1 MTKIVGLV
9 GMMGSGKSKILEIFE
24 TLKVSCFNSDIEA
37 KKIMETTPS
46 VRKEIIDFFGHES
59 YINQKPNT
67 KYLSSIVFKNPKKL
81 KYLNSIIHPII
92 KKKIILW
99 SKNISSRYGV
109 IESAI
114 LFESGLNKLC
124 NKIICVEAPKTMR
137 IQRII
142 NRDKIDEESIKQR
155 FSNQNK
161 LQSNIKYIDYF
172 IENIDF
178 EITKKRVI
186 TIHNE
191 LFN

>member
-1 MTKIVGLV
+1 M
-9 GMMGSGKSKILEIFE
+9 
-24 TLKVSCFNSDIEA
+24 
-37 KKIMETTPS
+37 
-46 VRKEIIDFFGHES
+46 
-59 YINQKPNT
+59 
-67 KYLSSIVFKNPKKL
+67 
-81 KYLNSIIHPII
+81 
-92 KKKIILW
+92 
-99 SKNISSRYGV
+99 